1 MKQNYLLA
9 TYEHLAIFWSGR
21 LPHSTRELQRRRDS
35 GVTARVGNGARGRQR
50 RQASVRRARVL
61 ADGRRDSVLRRR
73 PHVHAGGRRRIA
85 RMSGARACGRT
96 GDGARAGTQSLRGR
110 QAVERREG
118 TASGPRPGHCRP
130 ERGRRPELEAEC
142 HRLTVRLPL
151 RCARRALTSRRV
163 LRSRRPRDDPASS
176 SGGRGRGAKRVRQR
190 ARGARRDAA
199 RTRTP
204 SSSAHGG
211 RTRRRRRVQ

>member
-1 MKQNYLLA
+1 M
-9 TYEHLAIFWSGR
+9 
-21 LPHSTRELQRRRDS
+21 PHSTRELQRRRDS
-35 GVTARVGNGARGRQR
+35 GVTARIGNGASGRQR

-61 ADGRRDSVLRRR
+61 AGGRRDSVLRRR
-73 PHVHAGGRRRIA
+73 PHVHSGGRRRIA
-85 RMSGARACGRT
+85 RMSGARACART

-118 TASGPRPGHCRP
+118 SGSGPRPGHSRP

-151 RCARRALTSRRV
+151 RCARRALSSRRV
-163 LRSRRPRDDPASS
+163 LRSRRPRNDPASS
-176 SGGRGRGAKRVRQR
+176 SGRRGGGAKRVRQR
-190 ARGARRDAA
+190 ARGTRRDAA

-204 SSSAHGG
+204 SSAHGG